1 MFCKAYSVHKVHYL
15 SKSERKGGVGC
26 GEHGC
31 ILQIGMKGREQKQNK
46 PVVKRKVNRTA
57 VFVN

>member
-26 GEHGC
+26 GEHGR
-31 ILQIGMKGREQKQNK
+31 ILQIGMKGREQKAEQACCK
-46 PVVKRKVNRTA
+46 KESK
-57 VFVN
+57 